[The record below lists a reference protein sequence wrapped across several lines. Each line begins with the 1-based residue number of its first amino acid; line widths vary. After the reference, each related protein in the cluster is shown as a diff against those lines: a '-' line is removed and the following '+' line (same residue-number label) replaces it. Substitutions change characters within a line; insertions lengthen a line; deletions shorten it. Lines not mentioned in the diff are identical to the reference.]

1 MIKTQHTRGA
11 VLMKRLFANLL
22 IVILALVITACQS
35 EEAVS
40 FYDEQLE
47 EGLRAEVEK
56 TDGELY
62 ESDFDELVELDLSG
76 LGIQDLTG
84 IELLDD
90 LKVLSLEDN
99 EINDFSLLKDLESL
113 EEVNVR
119 SNPIDE
125 EQQAL
130 LDELTEQ
137 DVVVH
142 FTEETEVVGSP
153 DGPGGFLWK
162 VENGDTT
169 VYLQGTIHAG
179 TEDFYPLNEK
189 IEDAYREAD
198 VVVPEIDIT
207 DLNVMEVQQLTMD
220 LGAYQDGT
228 TIEDHI
234 PEDVYSDLSATLD
247 ELGLPLQMVEGFKP
261 WFLSSTIQQLMTEQ
275 LGFMNG
281 VDQYFLDRAAQ
292 DDKEIIALETVEEQ
306 LSIFAD
312 TSDDYQIQMLEES
325 LVDIDDYEEDM
336 LELFNL
342 YKEGDVD
349 ELLTALTEEEAEP
362 TAEEQAFMEALNDER
377 NYGMADTITEFLEED
392 NGDTYFVIVGSLHL
406 IMEPHVV
413 SILEEEGYEVE
424 HVY

>member
-1 MIKTQHTRGA
+1 
-11 VLMKRLFANLL
+11 MKRLFTNLL
-22 IVILALVITACQS
+22 VVMLALVITACQS
-35 EEAVS
+35 EEAIS
-40 FYDEQLE
+40 FSDGQLE
-47 EGLRAEVEK
+47 EALRGEIEK
-56 TDGELY
+56 PDGELY
-62 ESDFDELVELDLSG
+62 ETDFDELVELDLSG
-76 LGIQDLTG
+76 LGISDLTG
-84 IELLDD
+84 MEVMDGLET
-90 LKVLSLEDN
+90 LSLEDN
-99 EINDFSLLKDLESL
+99 DINDFSLLKDLEGL
-113 EEVNVR
+113 EEVNVMN
-119 SNPIDE
+119 NPIDE
-125 EQQAL
+125 EHQAL
-130 LDELTEQ
+130 FDELAEQ
-137 DVVVH
+137 GVVVH

-220 LGAYQDGT
+220 LGVYEDGT

-234 PEDVYSDLSATLD
+234 PEDVYSELATTLD
-247 ELGLPLQMVEGFKP
+247 ELGLPLQMVENFKP

-275 LGFMNG
+275 LGFMHG
-281 VDQYFLDRAAQ
+281 VDQYFLDRATQ

-312 TSDDYQIQMLEES
+312 TSDDYQIQMLEDS
-325 LVDIDDYEEDM
+325 LVDIDDYEQDM
-336 LELFNL
+336 LELFSL

-349 ELLTALTEEEAEP
+349 ELLTTLTDAEVEP
-362 TAEEQAFMEALNDER
+362 SAEEQAFMEALNDER
-377 NYGMADTITEFLEED
+377 NFGMADTIAEFLEED

-413 SILEEEGYEVE
+413 SILEDEGYEVE

>member
-1 MIKTQHTRGA
+1 
-11 VLMKRLFANLL
+11 MKRLFTNLL
-22 IVILALVITACQS
+22 VVMLALVITACQS
-35 EEAVS
+35 EEAIS
-40 FYDEQLE
+40 FSDEQLE
-47 EGLRAEVEK
+47 EALRGEIEK
-56 TDGELY
+56 PDGELY
-62 ESDFDELVELDLSG
+62 ETDFDELVELDLSG
-76 LGIQDLTG
+76 LGISDLTG
-84 IELLDD
+84 MEVMDGLET
-90 LKVLSLEDN
+90 LSLEDN
-99 EINDFSLLKDLESL
+99 DINDFSLLKDLEGL
-113 EEVNVR
+113 EEVNVMN
-119 SNPIDE
+119 NPIDE
-125 EQQAL
+125 EHQAL
-130 LDELTEQ
+130 FDDLAEQ
-137 DVVVH
+137 GVVVH

-220 LGAYQDGT
+220 LGVYEDGT

-234 PEDVYSDLSATLD
+234 PEDVYSELATTLE
-247 ELGLPLQMVEGFKP
+247 ELGLPLQMVENFKP

-275 LGFMNG
+275 LGFMHG
-281 VDQYFLDRAAQ
+281 VDQYFLDRATQ

-312 TSDDYQIQMLEES
+312 TSDDYQIQMLEDS
-325 LVDIDDYEEDM
+325 LVDIDDYEQDM
-336 LELFNL
+336 LELFSL

-349 ELLTALTEEEAEP
+349 ELLTTLTDAEVEP
-362 TAEEQAFMEALNDER
+362 SAEEQAFMEALNDER
-377 NYGMADTITEFLEED
+377 NYGMADTIAEFLEED
-392 NGDTYFVIVGSLHL
+392 SGDTYFVIVGSLHL

-413 SILEEEGYEVE
+413 SILEDEGYEVE

>member
-1 MIKTQHTRGA
+1 
-11 VLMKRLFANLL
+11 MKRLFTNLL
-22 IVILALVITACQS
+22 IVMLALVITACQS
-35 EEAVS
+35 EETVS
-40 FYDEQLE
+40 FSDEQLE
-47 EGLRAEVEK
+47 EGLRTEIEK

-84 IELLDD
+84 IEFLDD
-90 LKVLSLEDN
+90 LKILSLEDN
-99 EINDFSLLKDLESL
+99 EINDFSLLKDLENL

-119 SNPIDE
+119 SNPVDE

-189 IEDAYREAD
+189 IENAYRESD

-220 LGAYQDGT
+220 LGVFQDRT

-234 PEDVYSDLSATLD
+234 PEDVYSELSATLD
-247 ELGLPLQMVEGFKP
+247 ELGLPLQMVESFKP

-275 LGFMNG
+275 LGFMHG

-306 LSIFAD
+306 LGIFAD

-336 LELFNL
+336 QELFSL

-349 ELLTALTEEEAEP
+349 ELLAALTEEEAEP
-362 TAEEQAFMEALNDER
+362 SAEDQAFMEALNDER
-377 NYGMADTITEFLEED
+377 NYGMADTIGEFLEED